1 MRDAAYLFYFF
12 AFVSAGFGFY
22 KYWYYDNS
30 EGYAATPV
38 NAYVGGDAYNYI
50 INANYMIA
58 FFVLALIFV
67 VIANHLFKM
76 AILTS
81 KQAPHNQGTK
91 RQLMQKRMRRRVRRA
106 L

>member
-1 MRDAAYLFYFF
+1 MKEGAYLFYFF
-12 AFVSAGFGFY
+12 SVVSAGFGFY
-22 KYWYYDNS
+22 KYWHYDNS

-76 AILTS
+76 AVLTE
-81 KQAPHNQGTK
+81 KQTSNNQVAK
-91 RQLMQKRMRRRVRRA
+91 RQLMQKRMRRVNRV
-106 L
+106 

>member
-1 MRDAAYLFYFF
+1 MKEGAYLFYFF
-12 AFVSAGFGFY
+12 AIVSAGFGFY

-30 EGYAATPV
+30 EGFAATPV

-76 AILTS
+76 AVLTAQQS
-81 KQAPHNQGTK
+81 PQSEETK
-91 RQLMQKRMRRRVRRA
+91 EAAGAEEQEEKV
-106 L
+106 